1 MEQIKILF
9 ADDERQYARVIP
21 SSCRPRKISYEF
33 DFVHT
38 IEDAIDHLEYNSFDY
53 DLIIVDLKFKKEDL
67 AGLKIFR
74 YLSEKFLE
82 IPSIIITAYANQ
94 KNLKECIEQRPYKL
108 LEKPFDFATLKR
120 TIQEVL
126 KKASKKEKKP
136 HLART
141 RKLLRQTTGRNKL
154 NLIFE
159 SLESLSPEEY
169 ESVVAELPMIQ
180 EVIKEEER
188 YKQMTKI
195 DEDWKKTGK
204 IPWQILEKANVSI
217 ECKVRKLASGDMATY
232 GPFVYIR
239 WPQDYGKQGQ
249 YYAGKLDRLTNPE
262 LIEKL
267 YEKYQKDSA
276 TRELDKLNSIPI
288 LYKRYCQKSE

>member
-1 MEQIKILF
+1 M
-9 ADDERQYARVIP
+9 
-21 SSCRPRKISYEF
+21 
-33 DFVHT
+33 
-38 IEDAIDHLEYNSFDY
+38 
-53 DLIIVDLKFKKEDL
+53 II
-67 AGLKIFR
+67 
-74 YLSEKFLE
+74 
-82 IPSIIITAYANQ
+82 
-94 KNLKECIEQRPYKL
+94 
-108 LEKPFDFATLKR
+108 
-120 TIQEVL
+120 
-126 KKASKKEKKP
+126 
-136 HLART
+136 
-141 RKLLRQTTGRNKL
+141 
-154 NLIFE
+154 
-159 SLESLSPEEY
+159 
-169 ESVVAELPMIQ
+169 

-204 IPWQILEKANVSI
+204 IPWQILEKASVSI
-217 ECKVRKLASGDMATY
+217 ECQVRKLASGDMATY

-288 LYKRYCQKSE
+288 LYKRYCKNE